1 MASGRTDRIVESAGH
16 IVSGIDD
23 MLLLMATFLGPEAM
37 NGLALVNKDVYER
50 LSDRMLCSVL
60 VDGCFGSDQTMLD
73 SLQQKCL
80 AKIEERGIS
89 AVLMNEIKSKLREDG
104 SNFFY
109 ISSTAPLNKWIHAAI
124 EDGRLAGVER
134 MDAGA
139 SILAPSDIEADTQFA
154 KIVRQHFNR
163 HVQFYKKAG
172 TKIDSVDLAETVER
186 ALGCDGAYMKLD
198 TSLDVRSVIERSRES
213 TETQPTWW

>member
-1 MASGRTDRIVESAGH
+1 MASERADRIVESAGH
-16 IVSGIDD
+16 IVSGIDA
-23 MLLLMATFLGPEAM
+23 MLLLMAAFLGPEAM

-60 VDGCFGSDQTMLD
+60 VDGCFGSSVAMLA
-73 SLQQKCL
+73 SLQHKCL

-109 ISSTAPLNKWIHAAI
+109 ISSTAPLNKWIHVAI
-124 EDGRLAGVER
+124 EDGGLAGVER

-139 SILAPSDIEADTQFA
+139 SILAPSDIEADSQFA
-154 KIVRQHFNR
+154 KIVSQHFNH
-163 HVQFYKKAG
+163 HVQFYKKTDA
-172 TKIDSVDLAETVER
+172 KIDSVDLAETVER

-198 TSLDVRSVIERSRES
+198 TSLDVRSVIEQRRI
-213 TETQPTWW
+213 